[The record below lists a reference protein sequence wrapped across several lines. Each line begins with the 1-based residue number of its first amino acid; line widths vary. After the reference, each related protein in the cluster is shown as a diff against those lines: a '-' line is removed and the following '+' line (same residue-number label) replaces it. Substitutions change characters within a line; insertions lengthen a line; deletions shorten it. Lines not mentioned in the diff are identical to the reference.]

1 MRGFDRTELFAID
14 ANASAVDR
22 IEGAARTGSSGP
34 SGEVERQN
42 RPFGRTFPK
51 VHRFRVVVLIAAAAA
66 ILTIVATSNG
76 PGITV
81 DSVDYLTGGANLAQ
95 GRGITT
101 VDGSTITV
109 FPPALSAVAAL
120 GETLFGSPQWAVRIL
135 LVLCSAA
142 VVLLGHL
149 LLARLPIGERMLLG
163 STVLLG
169 LSPTVLT
176 VSSLALSESPFIV
189 VTLGYLVVLGR
200 VVRERRLSLATAA
213 ALCGLSSL
221 GFLVRYTGVS
231 LIATTV
237 IVCAAALRPFTRS
250 TVARIA
256 SLAAASCVIP
266 GLWVLRNI
274 SVDGTLLGPRSPSP
288 DSPLAVPARFVG
300 TVGKWV
306 VPMEQKLPN
315 VVLGLI
321 GLAWCAIV
329 AVGIAAAWRRTGSGT
344 GTGARRSLV
353 DGLGPAVVFT
363 VCYSLQLAL
372 SQVTTAL
379 DVIGPRLL
387 APVFVPVL
395 MVSAV
400 AVSALAA
407 QLGERPARSRILAV
421 GSAGLVALLVV
432 HIGFGLNDTAF
443 GARDGIEFNSRRL
456 IDSQLATATEEALA
470 QGDAQL
476 YTNNVPGMWVGTE
489 RLLIGWSPRHTG
501 QRGVPL
507 TGDLE
512 RFATEVACSA
522 RPTLLALYD
531 DGSPSTYTS
540 DDIGAAVQLTAIAT
554 TDDGTLY
561 RVTADRPG
569 AVTDCP
575 SA

>member
-1 MRGFDRTELFAID
+1 M
-14 ANASAVDR
+14 
-22 IEGAARTGSSGP
+22 
-34 SGEVERQN
+34 
-42 RPFGRTFPK
+42 

-66 ILTIVATSNG
+66 LLTLAATWNG

-81 DSVDYLTGGANLAQ
+81 DSVDYLTGGVNLAQ
-95 GRGITT
+95 GRGIST

-109 FPPALSAVAAL
+109 FPPTLSAVAAL
-120 GETLFGSPQWAVRIL
+120 GQALFGSPQWAVRIL

-142 VVLLGHL
+142 IVVLGHL
-149 LLARLPIGERMLLG
+149 LLARLPIGKRMLLG

-189 VTLGYLVVLGR
+189 VTLAYLVVLGR
-200 VVRERRLSLATAA
+200 VVRERRLSLPTAA

-237 IVCAAALRPFTRS
+237 IVCAAALRPWTRS
-250 TVARIA
+250 TVTRIIA
-256 SLAAASCVIP
+256 LAAASCVVP

-329 AVGIAAAWRRTGSGT
+329 AVGIAVAWRRTGTSTGT
-344 GTGARRSLV
+344 GTGTARRSLV

-400 AVSALAA
+400 AVSALAT
-407 QLGERPARSRILAV
+407 QLGGRPERSRVVAV

-470 QGDAQL
+470 QGDARL

-489 RLLIGWSPRHTG
+489 RLLIDWSPRRTG
-501 QRGVPL
+501 QRGMAL

-531 DGSPSTYTS
+531 DGSPSTYNS

-561 RVTADRPG
+561 RVTADRPST
-569 AVTDCP
+569 VTDCP